1 MTLAFYSRSD
11 DPAEWRAAFATALP
25 DLRFVT
31 DTEIDDPA
39 TVRYALVWKPPHGWL
54 AGFPN
59 LRAIFSL
66 GAGVDALLDDPTLP
80 PDLPLTRMVDAGMG
94 RQMAEYAAWGVLHFH
109 RGMQRYLHQQQA
121 REWRP
126 HPGTPARQYRV
137 GLLGLGVLGEQA
149 ARLIVATGYPVAAWT
164 RTPRQVA
171 GVENFAGTAA
181 LPAFLARTHVLINF
195 LPLTPDTRGVLDARL
210 FAQLPRGA
218 AIVNLARG
226 PHLVDADLLAAL
238 DADHLSGALLDVFHT
253 EPLATDH
260 PFWRHPK
267 IVVTPHVAAI
277 TIADEAAAQVIEN
290 VRRMERGEAPLHT
303 VDRARG
309 Y

>member
-1 MTLAFYSRSD
+1 MTLAFYSRAD
-11 DPAEWRAAFATALP
+11 DPAEWRAALAAALP
-25 DLRFVT
+25 DLVFET
-31 DTEIDDPA
+31 DTEVRDPA
-39 TVRYALVWKPPHGWL
+39 AVRYALVWKPPPGWL

-66 GAGVDALLDDPTLP
+66 GAGVDALLDDPALP
-80 PDLPLTRMVDAGMG
+80 AGVPLTRMVDAGMG

-109 RGMQRYLHQQQA
+109 RGMQRYAVQQRA

-137 GLLGLGVLGEQA
+137 GLLGLGVLGLQA
-149 ARLIVATGYPVAAWT
+149 ARLIAALGYPVAAWT
-164 RTPRQVA
+164 RTARPTD
-171 GVENFAGTAA
+171 GIENFVGADA
-181 LPAFLARTHVLINF
+181 LPAFLARTHTLINF
-195 LPLTPDTRGVLDARL
+195 LPLTPDTRGVLDAKL

-238 DADHLSGALLDVFHT
+238 DTDHLSGALLDVFHA
-253 EPLATDH
+253 EPLAVDH
-260 PFWRHPK
+260 PFWTHPK
-267 IVVTPHVAAI
+267 VVVTPHVAAI
-277 TIADEAAAQVIEN
+277 TMADEAAAQVIEN
-290 VRRMERGEAPLHT
+290 IRRIERGEAPLHT
-303 VDRARG
+303 VDRVRG